1 MINRRIEVEAL
12 HKDGSRLAVE
22 LAVASMNSEHGYI
35 GHAFVRDI
43 TERLAAQRQLADS
56 QKRLQAITDNLP
68 VLISYIDQAH
78 VVTFANK
85 TLFDWTG
92 VDAASAVGKPMKDIL
107 GLDLYGQRVAH
118 LNRAL
123 GRQRVEFEW
132 TSGAMGATRNV
143 QTVYIP
149 DVATLL
155 AERELAIDVLKEINH
170 RKW

>member
-1 MINRRIEVEAL
+1 
-12 HKDGSRLAVE
+12 
-22 LAVASMNSEHGYI
+22 
-35 GHAFVRDI
+35 
-43 TERLAAQRQLADS
+43 
-56 QKRLQAITDNLP
+56 
-68 VLISYIDQAH
+68 
-78 VVTFANK
+78 
-85 TLFDWTG
+85 
-92 VDAASAVGKPMKDIL
+92 MKDIL